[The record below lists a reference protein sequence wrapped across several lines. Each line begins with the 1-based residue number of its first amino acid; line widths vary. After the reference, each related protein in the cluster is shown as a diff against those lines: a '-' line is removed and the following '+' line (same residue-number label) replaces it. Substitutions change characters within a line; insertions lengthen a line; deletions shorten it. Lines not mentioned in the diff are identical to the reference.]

1 MVKLIEPVFVIVRL
15 SVDVVEYLSPLNP
28 EVPDVPAEPDEPV
41 APLEPV
47 APDEPELPDVPAVPA
62 VPAVPVEPVNPD
74 VPEVP
79 AAICDCKYVRF
90 ASISAAVSG
99 VPLVVL
105 RVNAILYYIL
115 VYFVSYTS
123 KYK

>member
-47 APDEPELPDVPAVPA
+47 APDEPELPDVPA

>member
-1 MVKLIEPVFVIVRL
+1 MVKLIEPVFVIVRV
-15 SVDVVEYLSPLNP
+15 SVDVVEYLSPLR
-28 EVPDVPAEPDEPV
+28 PDVPLVPALPDEPV
-41 APLEPV
+41 APEEPV
-47 APDEPELPDVPAVPA
+47 APDVPEEPDVPA

-99 VPLVVL
+99 LPLVVL

>member
-28 EVPDVPAEPDEPV
+28 DVPDVPAEPDEPV

-47 APDEPELPDVPAVPA
+47 APDEPEVPDVPA

>member
-15 SVDVVEYLSPLNP
+15 SDDVVEYLSPLNP
-28 EVPDVPAEPDEPV
+28 EVPDVPAVPAVPVEPV
-41 APLEPV
+41 N
-47 APDEPELPDVPAVPA
+47 PDVPELPDVPA

-79 AAICDCKYVRF
+79 ADIIDDKYVRF

-99 VPLVVL
+99 LPLVVL

>member
-28 EVPDVPAEPDEPV
+28 DVPDVPAEPDEPV

-47 APDEPELPDVPAVPA
+47 APDEPEVPDVPA

-74 VPEVP
+74 VPDVP